1 MDLLAAVHHP
11 IFQSLILPLL
21 LSLLGVGVL
30 RTMAGSG
37 RAVCA
42 LGLSFLLSVVWMIGW
57 PTNPG
62 TILQRLPWVFA
73 LAWLAG
79 VALALTAG
87 SRLLHGL
94 VLSGAWLA
102 ASWWLGSRDV
112 TETLLFPLLFPLV
125 GVLVIVGL
133 LRASEKRA
141 EAATMVVVAGVGL
154 AGLAFAAG
162 SLMLFQLSLML
173 AAAVGGVALW
183 QWPRARI
190 RFGVAGVGVA
200 AIAWLAL
207 AQSALL
213 LTPASPI
220 AVALLCLAF
229 SCTML
234 SAPILGRLPGGH
246 RDLAAPPVLA
256 VLAGA
261 FVAAALLLQGIA
273 GNDSPGGKSDA
284 SANDPYYPR

>member
-11 IFQSLILPLL
+11 LFQSLVLPLL

-37 RAVCA
+37 RAVWA

-73 LAWLAG
+73 LAWLAS
-79 VALALTAG
+79 VALALTG
-87 SRLLHGL
+87 GNRTRHGQ

-112 TETLLFPLLFPLV
+112 TETLLFPLV

-133 LRASEKRA
+133 LRASEERA

-154 AGLAFAAG
+154 AGLALAAG

-234 SAPILGRLPGGH
+234 SARILGRLPDGH

-284 SANDPYYPR
+284 SANDPYYSR

>member
-11 IFQSLILPLL
+11 LFQSLILPLL
-21 LSLLGVGVL
+21 MSLLGVGVL
-30 RTMAGSG
+30 RTLAGPG

-57 PTNPG
+57 PPHPG

-79 VALALTAG
+79 AALALTG
-87 SRLLHGL
+87 RNRMLHGL

-112 TETLLFPLLFPLV
+112 TETLLFPLV

-133 LRASEKRA
+133 LRASEERA
-141 EAATMVVVAGVGL
+141 EAATMVVVAGLGL

-162 SLMLFQLSLML
+162 SLMLFQVSLML

-183 QWPRARI
+183 QWPRPRI

-200 AIAWLAL
+200 AISWLAL
-207 AQSALL
+207 AQSTLL
-213 LTPASPI
+213 LTPASPN

-229 SCTML
+229 SGTML
-234 SAPILGRLPGGH
+234 SAPILGRLPVGH

-261 FVAAALLLQGIA
+261 FVAAALLLQGVA
-273 GNDSPGGKSDA
+273 GNDSPGGKSDD
-284 SANDPYYPR
+284 SANDPYYSR